1 MTTKEII
8 VAFLIWWGA
17 GLVASSLLWL
27 NVVAEGA
34 NAFMGVLS
42 LAAGVGLL
50 VASIVVWKMWKE

>member
-17 GLVASSLLWL
+17 QLVASSLLWL
-27 NVVAEGA
+27 NIIGEGA
-34 NAFMGVLS
+34 DSFMGVGF
-42 LAAGVGLL
+42 LAVGVGLL